1 MVVKKIKEWLGKEP
15 CRGVNPDEVVAI
27 GAAIQG
33 SVLTGDTQ
41 GVVLLDFTPLTLGV
55 ETEGGVC
62 DAIIERNS
70 KVPIT
75 ITKTYTTAFDNQE
88 EVVVK
93 VYQGERKLAKY
104 NKLLGEFH
112 LEVMPAPARKPQI
125 DVSFDIDVDGI
136 IKVSAKDT
144 ATELANN
151 ITIKQDDRLSSEE
164 IAAMMKDAEAHAE
177 DDEAIVNKIEAKQ
190 AAEPL

>member
-41 GVVLLDFTPLTLGV
+41 GVVLLDVTPLTLGV